1 MTETDDGLE
10 RLDAVGNGA
19 TSREPAGWL
28 TGSRNS

>member
-10 RLDAVGNGA
+10 LFNAVGSGA